1 MDANTQALL
10 RAVLDDDVD
19 VRYDIHYTL
28 NTGFVRQMDAPYS
41 S

>member
-19 VRYDIHYTL
+19 ALKRALDQGASPEANIV
-28 NTGFVRQMDAPYS
+28 S
-41 S
+41 

>member
-19 VRYDIHYTL
+19 ALKRALDHW
-28 NTGFVRQMDAPYS
+28 FVTTT
-41 S
+41 